1 MSIVVVGSLNID
13 RFSMVERL
21 PRPGE
26 TVIARQAFTRFGG
39 KGANQAVAAARLG
52 ARVAM
57 IGAVGADDSGRA
69 YRQRL
74 ETGSI
79 DIRGLVE
86 KPGVDTGAA
95 AIAVEASGEN
105 CIIVDSGANGQLTA
119 ADVRAARAVIA
130 GASVMLVQLEVPLD
144 AVVEA
149 MRLAQAE
156 GARVVFNPSPWRDDL
171 PWTELAL
178 HTVIV
183 NETEAR
189 VWLGEQ
195 RFPAGLQ
202 LGRLVITQ
210 GAGPT
215 LRFTSA
221 ASISA
226 VPPSIK
232 PVDTVGAGDTF
243 AGAYA
248 VALAEG
254 RALADALRFA
264 NAAGATATLH
274 PGAQEAMPDRRTV
287 DELLAVTT
295 PPPA

>member
-13 RFSMVERL
+13 RFSMVGRL

-69 YRQRL
+69 YRRRL
-74 ETGSI
+74 EAEGI
-79 DIRGLVE
+79 DTRGLVA

-95 AIAVEASGEN
+95 AITVEASGEN
-105 CIIVDSGANGQLTA
+105 CIIVDPGANGQLTVD
-119 ADVRAARAVIA
+119 DVRAARALIA
-130 GASVMLVQLEVPLD
+130 AASVLLVQLEVPLD
-144 AVVEA
+144 AVIEA
-149 MRLAQAE
+149 MRLTQAE

-171 PWTELAL
+171 PWPEFAL

-183 NETEAR
+183 NETEVR
-189 VWLGEQ
+189 LWLGEP

-202 LGRLVITQ
+202 LERLVLTQ
-210 GAGPT
+210 GAAPT
-215 LRFTSA
+215 IGFTSD
-221 ASISA
+221 ASVSA

-248 VALAEG
+248 LALAEG
-254 RALADALRFA
+254 RSLADALRFA
-264 NAAGATATLH
+264 NAAGAIATQH

-287 DELLAVTT
+287 DEMLSAT
-295 PPPA
+295 PPPAA